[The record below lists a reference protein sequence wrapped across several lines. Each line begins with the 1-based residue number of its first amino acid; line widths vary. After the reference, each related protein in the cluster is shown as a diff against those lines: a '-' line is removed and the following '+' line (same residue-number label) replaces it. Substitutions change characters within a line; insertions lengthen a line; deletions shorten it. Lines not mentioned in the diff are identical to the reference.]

1 MSAVLATE
9 PALLAAHM
17 GELLD
22 QEAALLARLEA
33 LLAEEA
39 ETLRGDDFERLE
51 RVGHERHG
59 CVGSLMAIDAERR
72 SACRMF
78 GIGEDGAGFES
89 LLDRVDPPGTL
100 KRRWHAGLQ
109 LAARCKDRNER
120 NGAVVAARMR
130 RVEALLA
137 ALRGGPDRVAPVYG
151 AGGLR
156 PVAPRGL
163 ELGCA

>member
-1 MSAVLATE
+1 MSAVPATE
-9 PALLAAHM
+9 SALLAAHM
-17 GELLD
+17 GALLD

-51 RVGHERHG
+51 RVGQERHG

-72 SACRMF
+72 SACRML
-78 GIGEDGAGFES
+78 GLGEDGPSFES
-89 LLDRVDPPGTL
+89 LLDRVDQAGTL

-109 LAARCKDRNER
+109 VAARCRDRNER

-130 RVEALLA
+130 RVEALLMA
-137 ALRGGPDRVAPVYG
+137 VRGGRDQVAPVYG